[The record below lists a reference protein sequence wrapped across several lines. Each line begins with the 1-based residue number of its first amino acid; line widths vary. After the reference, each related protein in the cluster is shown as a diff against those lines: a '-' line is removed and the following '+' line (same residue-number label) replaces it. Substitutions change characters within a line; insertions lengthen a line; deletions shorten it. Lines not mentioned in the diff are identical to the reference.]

1 MYTDG
6 KIQVI
11 TFYEFIPFTE
21 AQQVEVETAIQALK
35 PEFDLMG
42 LVILGSEG
50 LNTTLSVK
58 REQADDLKLRI
69 KDILK
74 KDDIFFKDS
83 FAPRHP
89 FKDLKVKHR
98 DEIVTLGRTDIVPK
112 KKDHNH
118 LSPDEWNQLLK
129 EEDVLVIDTRN
140 DYEYEIGHFKN
151 ALNPDIKEFTEFPK
165 YIKESNIPKD
175 KKIAIYCTGGIRCEK
190 AIYDMNEQGYNNVY
204 QLDGGILN
212 YIKEHPN
219 DQWDGEC
226 FVFDFRVAVDQ
237 DLKPTE
243 KFRLCP
249 HCGDPGRIRI
259 ECIQCGTNA
268 IVCEK
273 CLGKEKHNETCSKNC
288 AHHYQMGH
296 KSKRI
301 HKDGL
306 RGWQGQ

>member
-98 DEIVTLGRTDIVPK
+98 DEIVT
-112 KKDHNH
+112 
-118 LSPDEWNQLLK
+118 
-129 EEDVLVIDTRN
+129 
-140 DYEYEIGHFKN
+140 
-151 ALNPDIKEFTEFPK
+151 
-165 YIKESNIPKD
+165 
-175 KKIAIYCTGGIRCEK
+175 
-190 AIYDMNEQGYNNVY
+190 
-204 QLDGGILN
+204 
-212 YIKEHPN
+212 
-219 DQWDGEC
+219 
-226 FVFDFRVAVDQ
+226 
-237 DLKPTE
+237 
-243 KFRLCP
+243 
-249 HCGDPGRIRI
+249 
-259 ECIQCGTNA
+259 
-268 IVCEK
+268 
-273 CLGKEKHNETCSKNC
+273 
-288 AHHYQMGH
+288 
-296 KSKRI
+296 
-301 HKDGL
+301 
-306 RGWQGQ
+306 